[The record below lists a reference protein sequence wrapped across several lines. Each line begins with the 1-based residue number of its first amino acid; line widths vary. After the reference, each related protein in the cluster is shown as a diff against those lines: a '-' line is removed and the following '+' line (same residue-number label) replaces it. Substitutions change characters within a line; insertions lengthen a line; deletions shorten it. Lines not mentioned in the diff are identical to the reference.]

1 MLMYYHVGW
10 HVGAFTLWNVCRLRI
25 GFDAPPMSGFTRSRR
40 IQPVNR
46 TGDQLK
52 HDRRGTRVGYK
63 RINPGLIPIGAQV
76 AVNLAAT
83 LRYPTPP
90 AHVTTTP
97 SKHSKPPALRRSETN
112 FASLRL
118 PA

>member
-63 RINPGLIPIGAQV
+63 RINF
-76 AVNLAAT
+76 N
-83 LRYPTPP
+83 
-90 AHVTTTP
+90 
-97 SKHSKPPALRRSETN
+97 ALRLKQTTDGIRRN
-112 FASLRL
+112 VWRAQ
-118 PA
+118 